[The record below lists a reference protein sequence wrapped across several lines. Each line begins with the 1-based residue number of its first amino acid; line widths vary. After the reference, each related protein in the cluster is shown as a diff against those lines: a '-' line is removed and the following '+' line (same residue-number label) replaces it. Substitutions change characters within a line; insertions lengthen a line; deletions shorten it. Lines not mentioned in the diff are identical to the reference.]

1 MNKMFEKLM
10 AKKMKDKESKLDD
23 LEKHAKLSV
32 VNALKQAMMD
42 EMGGKLKKVSVVA
55 QDKKGL
61 EEGLEKAKEIL
72 KELPDSE
79 KEKPEDKE
87 EESKEY
93 EMEESSDEEMSEH
106 ETSNYENENKEELND
121 PEEIDKKIKEL
132 LKKKEELMK
141 YKK

>member
-1 MNKMFEKLM
+1 MLEKLM

-23 LEKHAKLSV
+23 LEKNAKLSV
-32 VNALKQAMMD
+32 VNALKQAMMN
-42 EMGGKLKKVSVVA
+42 EMGGKLKKVSVMA

-61 EEGLEKAKEIL
+61 EEGLDKAKEIL
-72 KELPDSE
+72 KELPDNE

-87 EESKEY
+87 EKNPEH

-106 ETSNYENENKEELND
+106 EFSDYQDENEKELND
-121 PEEIDKKIKEL
+121 PEEIDKKIQEL

>member
-1 MNKMFEKLM
+1 MNKMLEKLM

-23 LEKHAKLSV
+23 LEKNAKLSV
-32 VNALKQAMMD
+32 VNALKQAMMN
-42 EMGGKLKKVSVVA
+42 EMGGKLKKVSVMA

-61 EEGLEKAKEIL
+61 EEGLDKAKEIL
-72 KELPDSE
+72 KELPDNE

-87 EESKEY
+87 EKNPEH

-106 ETSNYENENKEELND
+106 EFSDYQDENEKELND
-121 PEEIDKKIKEL
+121 PEEIDKKIQEL

>member
-1 MNKMFEKLM
+1 MLEKLM

-23 LEKHAKLSV
+23 LEKNAKLSV
-32 VNALKQAMMD
+32 VNALKQAMMN
-42 EMGGKLKKVSVVA
+42 EMGGKLKKVSVMA

-61 EEGLEKAKEIL
+61 EEGLDKAKEIL
-72 KELPDSE
+72 KELPDNE

-87 EESKEY
+87 EKNPEH

-106 ETSNYENENKEELND
+106 EFSDYQDENKEELND
-121 PEEIDKKIKEL
+121 PEEIDKKIQEL

>member
-1 MNKMFEKLM
+1 MNKMLEKLM

-23 LEKHAKLSV
+23 LEKNAKLSV
-32 VNALKQAMMD
+32 VNALKQAMMN
-42 EMGGKLKKVSVVA
+42 EMGGKLKKVSVMA

-61 EEGLEKAKEIL
+61 EEGLDKAKEIL
-72 KELPDSE
+72 KELPDNE

-87 EESKEY
+87 EKNPEH

-106 ETSNYENENKEELND
+106 EFSDYQDENKEELND
-121 PEEIDKKIKEL
+121 PEEIDKKIQEL